1 MEGTARDWL
10 QRLHALPRRTRFRIM
25 NVCGGHERVITHA
38 GLRGALPDYIELIP
52 GPGCPVSICPEE
64 DIYAALHMALHHP
77 VILLCFGD
85 LLRVPVNAPRYTPR
99 SLLRPAPR
107 APTCAPSPRPWR
119 RAPSRGV
126 TPTNL

>member
-38 GLRGALPDYIELIP
+38 GLRGALPDYIELIT
-52 GPGCPVSICPEE
+52 GPGCPVCICPEE
-64 DIYAALHMALHHP
+64 DIYTAFHLALHHP

-85 LLRVPVNAPRYTPR
+85 LLRVPVISPFD
-99 SLLRPAPR
+99 APR
-107 APTCAPSPRPWR
+107 ARRGARAAGAGGRAGAAP
-119 RAPSRGV
+119 GE
-126 TPTNL
+126 